1 MSDNVAVVWNQAA
14 LEAIRQTAMGPPM
27 AARALHEV
35 HACVYDAWAAH
46 DDLAFAS
53 RLGDELRRPPA
64 GRTQAAKREAASFAA
79 HLALADLFPG
89 ERAAF
94 AKVMNDLGYDPAAAG
109 PAGSPGAVG
118 VRAAR
123 AVLAFR
129 HGDGANQLGDLGPE
143 PRGLAGAYEDWTGY
157 QPANPLARLLD
168 PNRWQSLAT
177 PDGVGQR
184 FLAPHWGLV
193 VPVAL
198 QAGWELRPAGP
209 RRHPGRSYLL
219 QAEELLADSAGLTDE
234 QKAIAEYWA
243 DGPASQTPPGHW
255 CLHAQEVS
263 ARDGNSLDEDVK
275 LFFALTAALLDA
287 SIACWDAKRAYDSV
301 RPITAIRFLFAGR
314 EVLAWGG
321 PGLGP
326 RRIKGEEWRPYLT
339 TPPFGEYPSGHSTFS
354 AAAAAVLARFHR
366 LRPVRG
372 RRDHPRGQLPGGAR
386 DHPGRRRRP
395 LLADLQRRRR
405 PGRPLPPL
413 RRHPLQGRRPGR
425 PRPRRHGRRQ
435 SLGGRR
441 RAVRGP
447 PPGAG
452 LTRWVKGWRRR
463 RRGRRRGRRG
473 GRGRRR
479 PGLAP
484 GRSGSGS
491 ACS

>member
-14 LEAIRQTAMGPPM
+14 LEAIRQTAMGPPL

-46 DDLAFAS
+46 DDLAFGS

-79 HLALADLFPG
+79 HLALADLFPSQ
-89 ERAAF
+89 RTAF
-94 AKVMNDLGYDPAAAG
+94 AKTMSDLGYDPAGAG

-118 VRAAR
+118 VQAAR

-143 PRGLAGAYEDWTGY
+143 PRGLAGAYQDWTGY
-157 QPANPLARLLD
+157 QPANLLTRLLD
-168 PNRWQSLAT
+168 PNHWQPLPT
-177 PDGVGQR
+177 PDGMGQR
-184 FLAPHWGLV
+184 FLAPQWGLV
-193 VPVAL
+193 VPFAL

-209 RRHPGRSYLL
+209 RRHPGRGYLF
-219 QAEELLADSAGLTDE
+219 QAEEVLADSAGLTDE
-234 QKAIAEYWA
+234 QKAIVEYWA
-243 DGPASQTPPGHW
+243 DGPASETPPGHW

-301 RPITAIRFLFAGR
+301 RPISAIRFLFAGR

-354 AAAAAVLARFHR
+354 AAAAAVLARFTGSDR
-366 LRPVRG
+366 YGAAVTIPAGSSRVEPGTTPAADVVLSWPTFSAAADQAG
-372 RRDHPRGQLPGGAR
+372 RSRRYGGIHFKDGDLVGRALGAMVGAR
-386 DHPGRRRRP
+386 AWEAAAE
-395 LLADLQRRRR
+395 LFA
-405 PGRPLPPL
+405 
-413 RRHPLQGRRPGR
+413 GRRPG
-425 PRPRRHGRRQ
+425 P
-435 SLGGRR
+435 
-441 RAVRGP
+441 A
-447 PPGAG
+447 
-452 LTRWVKGWRRR
+452 
-463 RRGRRRGRRG
+463 
-473 GRGRRR
+473 
-479 PGLAP
+479 
-484 GRSGSGS
+484 
-491 ACS
+491 